1 MILMIKRYLPNII
14 LLLACPLIL
23 TGQDIVTGLTSNP
36 LLKKTY
42 NMSARSMAADTLKL
56 PFFDDFSERTIFPD
70 TRKWSDDY
78 VFINN
83 TYSERQITTG
93 IATLDALNST
103 GRLYDN
109 ASDIVFRADNLTSQ
123 PIDLNF
129 SPADNV
135 WLSFYYEPGGL
146 GDLPEENDTLTLQ
159 MYAPAEKKWYSV
171 WRAAGDSADGFKP
184 VLLKIDQVKFLQK
197 GFRFRFSNYASLS
210 PNNNDQSMTGNC
222 DHWNID
228 YVMLDKNRNEGDTIF
243 PDVAFRKPFRSL
255 LKNHEAMPITQ
266 FNQIY
271 LQEMGATIPIKYRN
285 NDTIVRNVTRNFRIW
300 DVYKNTEAITFSAG
314 ATNIDPLTSV
324 DYDANLFYTFNTSNQ
339 DSALFKVT
347 SWLIT
352 DDFDPKDNDTVTY
365 YQKFHN
371 YFAFDDGSAEAGYG
385 VNGLGSRNA
394 MVAYRFRSYTE
405 DTLRAISICFNDSYM
420 NANQR
425 TFGLMV
431 WKDDNGVPGDV
442 IYSRQEVM
450 VEQGD
455 DINGF
460 HTYFLPSGVAVNNI
474 FYVGWK
480 QRSET
485 FLNAGFDINTPHRG
499 NLLYWMNG
507 SWFTSQ
513 MSGTLMIRPIV
524 GPPVNTSVNDVYL
537 NKRNRLHFYPNPAS
551 EYIMFD
557 HKDLPDNNLYTVSV
571 IDLSG
576 RELLKV
582 PLHDKIDISFL
593 HQGIYIVTLSRKGLS
608 VGQSRLIK
616 TK

>member
-1 MILMIKRYLPNII
+1 MIRKSIINII
-14 LLLACPLIL
+14 FLIPFTL
-23 TGQDIVTGLTSNP
+23 FLNGQEVVTGLTSNP
-36 LLKKTY
+36 FLKNAY
-42 NMSARSMAADTLKL
+42 NLSAKSLSADTLKL
-56 PFFDDFSERTIFPD
+56 PFFDDFSGRRIFPD
-70 TRKWSDDY
+70 AGKWTDDY
-78 VFINN
+78 IFINN
-83 TYSERQITTG
+83 TYSDRQITTG
-93 IATLDALNST
+93 IATFDALNSS
-103 GRLYDN
+103 GRLYET
-109 ASDIVFRADNLTSQ
+109 ASAIGFRADNLTSQ
-123 PIDLNF
+123 PIDLNL
-129 SPADNV
+129 PASGNV
-135 WLSFYYEPGGL
+135 WLSFYYQPGGL
-146 GDLPEENDTLTLQ
+146 GDFPEENDSLTLQ

-171 WRAAGDSADGFKP
+171 WRVPGDSAADFKP
-184 VLLKIDQVKFLQK
+184 VLLKIDQEKFLKK

-210 PNNNDQSMTGNC
+210 PNVNDQSMTGNC

-228 YVMLDKNRNEGDTIF
+228 YVFLDKNRNEGDTVF

-255 LKNHEAMPITQ
+255 LKNHEAMPVRQ

-271 LQEMGATIPIKYRN
+271 LQEMGASIPIKYRN
-285 NDTIVRNVTRNFRIW
+285 NDTIIRNVTRNFKIW
-300 DVYKNTEAITFSAG
+300 DVYNNSEAISFSAG
-314 ATNIDPLTSV
+314 ATNIDPLTGV
-324 DYDANLFYTFNTSNQ
+324 DYDANLFYTFNTSGQ

-352 DDFDPKDNDTVTY
+352 DDFDPKNNDTVIY

-405 DTLRAISICFNDSYM
+405 DTIRAISICFNDSYM

-431 WKDDNGVPGDV
+431 WNDNNGVPGDV
-442 IYSRQEVM
+442 IYTRQEVM

-460 HTYFLPSGVAVNNI
+460 HTYFLPSGVAVKNI

-485 FLNAGFDINTPHRG
+485 FLNAGFDVNTPHRG

-507 SWFTSQ
+507 TWYTSQ
-513 MSGTLMIRPIV
+513 KSGTLMIRPIV
-524 GPPVNTSVNDVYL
+524 GPPVKTPVNDVYF
-537 NKRNRLHFYPNPAS
+537 NFRNQVSFYPNPAS
-551 EYIMFD
+551 DYITFD
-557 HKDLPDNNLYTVSV
+557 RKDLPDNNLYSVSV
-571 IDLSG
+571 FDIHG

-593 HQGIYIVTLSRKGLS
+593 HEGIYVVTLSRNGKS
-608 VGQSRLIK
+608 VGHSRLIK